1 MKIPATLGAHSE
13 ADLLVEVSTLARRTA
28 RRIVGSDAAEDIAQ
42 DIVLEL
48 LVRIREGPESI
59 DLARLPGLVCEMAR
73 CRAKDQLRRDRR
85 REKPNGDFMKELT
98 DSTHSWMHP
107 DAAVDEAELAA
118 FRESSLAKLP
128 ERCRAA
134 YLLVREEGLSYAETA
149 TRLGMSTR
157 SVHAQVARAQRLFR
171 EELAQQGVPVA
182 SGGHGGRLAYHRRKV
197 DGTPGQRPT
206 PPSTTW
212 VMARTPSSAS
222 PSKWRKRDADKA
234 RQHAAIASER

>member
-1 MKIPATLGAHSE
+1 MKIPATLGADSE
-13 ADLLVEVSTLARRTA
+13 AELLTEVSTLARRTA
-28 RRIVGSDAAEDIAQ
+28 RRIVGADAAGDIAQ

-48 LVRIREGPESI
+48 LVRIREGAESI

-73 CRAKDQLRRDRR
+73 CRAKDQLRRERR
-85 REKPNGDFMKELT
+85 RERPNGDFMKELT

-128 ERCRAA
+128 EQCRVA
-134 YLLVREEGLSYAETA
+134 YLLVREEGLSYAEA
-149 TRLGMSTR
+149 GTRLGMSTR

-171 EELAQQGVPVA
+171 EELPQQGVPVT
-182 SGGHGGRLAYHRRKV
+182 SSGHGGRLAYHRRKV
-197 DGTPGQRPT
+197 DGTPGQRPP
-206 PPSTTW
+206 PPSATW
-212 VMARTPSSAS
+212 VMAQPPSSGS
-222 PSKWRKRDADKA
+222 PTKWRKKDADKA